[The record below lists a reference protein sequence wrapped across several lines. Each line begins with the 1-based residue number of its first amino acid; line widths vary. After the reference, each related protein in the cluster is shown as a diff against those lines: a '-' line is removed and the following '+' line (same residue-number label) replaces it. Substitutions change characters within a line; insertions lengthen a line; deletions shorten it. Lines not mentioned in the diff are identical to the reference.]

1 MAVRSP
7 KKKFDL
13 KRIAENCALDE
24 TDIQNSAIS
33 SDELEQIY
41 EDFITCKADFDDARS
56 KILTV
61 LNDELQGKCHS
72 IRARIK
78 DPDHLIGKIIR
89 NAYEKPSKY
98 GRVSFEN
105 YNKIVT
111 DLIGVRIIILNR
123 HDWKEIHKSLLSIFK
138 NLPDRYANEPHD
150 LERYFDMFPAAE
162 DKKQWLEE
170 SYHAEEPVVYI
181 TSSADRVEY
190 DTEHLRIDNSREHYR
205 SIHYIIRYGKFYFEI
220 QVRTLFEEGWLEFD
234 HRVKYPNDRDNPKKA
249 EYISILNFLAVAADR
264 LISFYDEQDFTHDA
278 TKEPKTSTG
287 MKSKGGAPPSTPMT
301 FEEKLKTKF

>member
-1 MAVRSP
+1 MRP
-7 KKKFDL
+7 PEKEFDL
-13 KRIAENCALDE
+13 KRIAESCALDE
-24 TDIQNSAIS
+24 TYIQNTPIS
-33 SDELEQIY
+33 PAELKKIY
-41 EDFITCKADFDDARS
+41 DDFDACKPEFDDARS
-56 KILTV
+56 KILTI

-89 NAYEKPSKY
+89 NINEKPGKY
-98 GRVSFEN
+98 SQISIDN
-105 YNKIVT
+105 YNKIIT

-138 NLPDRYANEPHD
+138 NLPDRYANETND
-150 LERYFDMFPAAE
+150 LECYFDKFPAG
-162 DKKQWLEE
+162 DKKDWMKT

-181 TSSADRVEY
+181 TSAADRAEY
-190 DTEHLRIDNSREHYR
+190 NVAHLRVDNSREHYR

-249 EYISILNFLAVAADR
+249 EYISILNSLAIAADH
-264 LISFYDEQDFTHDA
+264 LITFYDEQDFTHNTSKKLKVSAD
-278 TKEPKTSTG
+278 TKA
-287 MKSKGGAPPSTPMT
+287 KGGVPPSSPKT
-301 FEEKLKTKF
+301 FEEKLKAKF

>member
-1 MAVRSP
+1 MAVCSP
-7 KKKFDL
+7 EKKFDL
-13 KRIAENCALDE
+13 KRIAESCALDE
-24 TDIQNSAIS
+24 TYIQNTAIT
-33 SDELEQIY
+33 SDELKQIY
-41 EDFITCKADFDDARS
+41 DDFCTCKPEFDEARS

-89 NAYEKPSKY
+89 NINEKPGKY
-98 GRVSFEN
+98 SQISFEN
-105 YNKIVT
+105 YNKIIT

-123 HDWKEIHKSLLSIFK
+123 RDWRDIHKSLLTIFK
-138 NLPDRYANEPHD
+138 NLPERYVNETND
-150 LERYFDMFPAAE
+150 LEYYFDKFPADE
-162 DKKQWLEE
+162 DKKHWLET

-181 TSSADRVEY
+181 TSAADRVEY
-190 DTEHLRIDNSREHYR
+190 HAEHLRVDNSREHYR

-249 EYISILNFLAVAADR
+249 EYISILNSLAVAADH
-264 LISFYDEQDFTHDA
+264 LITFYDEQDFTHSA
-278 TKEPKTSTG
+278 TKKTEMSVGT
-287 MKSKGGAPPSTPMT
+287 KLKGGIPPSAPKT
-301 FEEKLKTKF
+301 FEEKLKAKF

>member
-7 KKKFDL
+7 EKEFDL

-24 TDIQNSAIS
+24 SVIQNTTIS

-41 EDFITCKADFDDARS
+41 NNFIASKPYFDAARS
-56 KILTV
+56 KVLTV
-61 LNDELQGKCHS
+61 LNDALQGKCHS

-89 NAYEKPSKY
+89 NINDKPKKY
-98 GRVSFEN
+98 SQISLKN
-105 YNKIVT
+105 YNKIIT

-123 HDWKEIHKSLLSIFK
+123 HDWKEIHESLLTVFK
-138 NLPDRYANEPHD
+138 NLPDRYANEPDD
-150 LERYFDMFPAAE
+150 LERYFDEFPAAKE
-162 DKKQWLEE
+162 EKDWLET

-181 TSSADRVEY
+181 TSLADRAEY
-190 DTEHLRIDNSREHYR
+190 DVEHLRVDNSREHYR
-205 SIHYIIRYGKFYFEI
+205 SIHYIIRYGEFYFEI

-249 EYISILNFLAVAADR
+249 EYISILNSLAVAADR
-264 LISFYDEQDFTHDA
+264 LITFYDEQDFTHDTA
-278 TKEPKTSTG
+278 REPKESAGT
-287 MKSKGGAPPSTPMT
+287 KSKGGVPPSIPQT
-301 FEEKLKTKF
+301 FEEKLKEKF